1 MEMIRI
7 GIVGYGYWGPKLFRN
22 FQNSP
27 HFEVVGVADRAED
40 VRTRLR
46 ACFSN
51 IEVYED
57 AIDLIEGGRVDA
69 VAIAT
74 PVATHHAI
82 AARALDAGL
91 HVWVEKPMAAS
102 AAEAED
108 LVARARRARR
118 VLLVDHVFLFCGAVR
133 AIKRLMAEGALGR
146 ITYVD
151 SVRVNLGLF
160 QNDVNVL
167 WDLGPHDLSIIDFL
181 FGEEPLHVEATG
193 YCHADP
199 AHPDMCYVTLHYP
212 SSRIAHLSLSWMSP
226 VKVRRFVVAGDEA
239 MLVWDDLNRE
249 EKVKIYRSG
258 IRFQP
263 ADERDLLI
271 PEYRIGDI
279 FSPRVSNVEPLA
291 ALTEHFAR
299 RIRGEGSDE
308 VDGERG
314 LRIVR
319 LLESADRALR
329 AHLAEVAAKRR
340 ERP

>member
-1 MEMIRI
+1 MIRI
-7 GIVGYGYWGPKLFRN
+7 GIAGYGYWGPKLFRN
-22 FQNSP
+22 FQTSP
-27 HFEVVGVADRAED
+27 HFDVVGVADRSEE

-46 ACFSN
+46 ASFPN
-51 IEVYED
+51 LAVYGDAMELVESGCCD
-57 AIDLIEGGRVDA
+57 AIA
-69 VAIAT
+69 VAT
-74 PVATHHAI
+74 PVATHYAI
-82 AARALDAGL
+82 ASRALDAGL
-91 HVWVEKPMAAS
+91 HVWVEKPMTATV
-102 AAEAED
+102 AEAED
-108 LVARARRARR
+108 LVARARRADR

-133 AIKRLMAEGALGR
+133 TIKRLMESGTLGR
-146 ITYVD
+146 VTYVD

-181 FGEEPLHVEATG
+181 FEEEPLHVDATG

-199 AHPDMCYVTLHYP
+199 AHPDMCYVTFHYP

-263 ADERDLLI
+263 AEERDLLI

-279 FSPRVSNVEPLA
+279 FSPRVPNTEPLS
-291 ALTEHFAR
+291 ALTDHFAR
-299 RIRGEGSDE
+299 RIAGEGTGE
-308 VDGERG
+308 VDGERA

-319 LLESADRALR
+319 LLERTDRALH
-329 AHLAEVAAKRR
+329 AYLSEVAARGR
-340 ERP
+340 EPV